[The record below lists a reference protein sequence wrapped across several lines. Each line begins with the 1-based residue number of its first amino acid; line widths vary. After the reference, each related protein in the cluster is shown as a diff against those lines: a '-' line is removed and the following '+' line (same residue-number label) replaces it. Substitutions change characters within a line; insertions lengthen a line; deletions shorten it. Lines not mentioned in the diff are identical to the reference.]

1 MTKKQVFATYIRSME
16 EGKNFWERL
25 TTEPIK
31 KDEEIIIER
40 HQKEVNRKYGYN
52 ATFMLKDDFEKY
64 PERWLRGIVAPPTV
78 VEYIGVI
85 EDFMKEGQIIL
96 FTDDI
101 DFVTGLNEMQ
111 LKYHFSV
118 CAPRVDIDGTTNLV
132 MTTPVGTGIRVS
144 RMFMR
149 LEYLIPWAA
158 MISDICLWR
167 KDIFTEIE
175 EVPSQIFEDKTLLA
189 VPGNAGS
196 LTNQLIKSGQWHLCD
211 CASDIIEAVEAAMKK
226 AAAGAEVKEKDE
238 GDK

>member
-1 MTKKQVFATYIRSME
+1 MNE
-16 EGKNFWERL
+16 EAEV

-31 KDEEIIIER
+31 KDERIIIDH
-40 HQKEVNRKYGYN
+40 HQEKVNKKYGYY
-52 ATFMLKDDFEKY
+52 ASFMLKDDFEKY
-64 PERWLRGIVAPPTV
+64 PERWLRGVVAPPTV

-101 DFVTGLNEMQ
+101 SFVTDLNEMQ
-111 LKYHFSV
+111 LKYNFSV
-118 CAPRVDIDGTTNLV
+118 CAPKVDVDGTTNLV
-132 MTTPVGTGIRVS
+132 MATPVGTGIRVS

-149 LEYLIPWAA
+149 LGYLIPWAA

-167 KDIFTEIE
+167 KDTLTEIQD
-175 EVPSQIFEDKTLLA
+175 VPSEIFKGKTLLA

-196 LTNQLIKSGQWHLCD
+196 LPNQLIKSRRWDLCD
-211 CASDIIEAVEAAMKK
+211 CASDIIDAVERKAKDMVVAEAIKK
-226 AAAGAEVKEKDE
+226 GK

>member
-1 MTKKQVFATYIRSME
+1 MTKEQLFATYIRSME
-16 EGKNFWERL
+16 EGKNFWEKL
-25 TTEPIK
+25 TTEPVK
-31 KDEEIIIER
+31 KDEKIIIGH
-40 HQKEVNRKYGYN
+40 HQTEVNKKYGYY
-52 ATFMLKDDFEKY
+52 ASFMLKDDFEKY
-64 PERWLRGIVAPPTV
+64 PERWLRGVVAPPTV
-78 VEYIGVI
+78 VEYIGAI
-85 EDFMKEGQIIL
+85 DDFMKEGQIIL

-111 LKYHFSV
+111 LKYRFSV

-132 MTTPVGTGIRVS
+132 MATPVGTGIRVS

-167 KDIFTEIE
+167 KDNFTEIE

-226 AAAGAEVKEKDE
+226 AAAGIGAGKKDE